1 MKKLTALVVISMFAL
16 AACQPLDL
24 TASGEAVDAA
34 VLSPNEPS
42 LETEDN
48 SSDATDDSESDSSD
62 GSSSE
67 SSDAMEMESSSEKS
81 DSQYSVDVWL
91 EDGAIVPEQ
100 LTLHEGSVI
109 TWTNNDTVA
118 YTISIKK
125 IDDSSN
131 DSMDDSYDDSSDD
144 SYDDSMDDSAYSVE
158 YTVEPGQTITITL
171 PDSGLYQF
179 LISGGLVSLSGT
191 INVSDSESDDSYDD
205 MDDSMDDSYDDS
217 DDDMYDDSSDDMYD
231 DSSDDSYD
239 DSSDDS
245 YDDSSDDS
253 YDDSSDDSYDDDEY
267 EDGEDEEDSHNSL
280 FLFLA

>member
-1 MKKLTALVVISMFAL
+1 MKKFTALVVISMFAL
-16 AACQPLDL
+16 AACQPLNL
-24 TASGEAVDAA
+24 TAFGEAVDAA
-34 VLSPNEPS
+34 ALSPNEPS
-42 LETEDN
+42 LETEDSSNDSTDASESN
-48 SSDATDDSESDSSD
+48 SSDS
-62 GSSSE
+62 SSSE

-91 EDGAIVPEQ
+91 ENSAIVPEQ

-118 YTISIKK
+118 YTISIMKM
-125 IDDSSN
+125 DDSSD
-131 DSMDDSYDDSSDD
+131 DSMDDTMDDSYDDSGDD

-158 YTVEPGQTITITL
+158 YTVEPGQTISITL

-191 INVSDSESDDSYDD
+191 INVSDSESDDSYDDD

-245 YDDSSDDS
+245 YDDDD
-253 YDDSSDDSYDDDEY
+253 Y
-267 EDGEDEEDSHNSL
+267 EDGEDEEDSHSSL

>member
-16 AACQPLDL
+16 AACQPLNL

-42 LETEDN
+42 LETEDS

-118 YTISIKK
+118 YTISILKM
-125 IDDSSN
+125 DDSSDN
-131 DSMDDSYDDSSDD
+131 SMDDSMDNSYDDSSDD

-158 YTVEPGQTITITL
+158 YTVEPGQTISITL

-191 INVSDSESDDSYDD
+191 INVSDSESDDSYDDD

-239 DSSDDS
+239 DSS
-245 YDDSSDDS
+245 
-253 YDDSSDDSYDDDEY
+253 SDDSYDDDEY
-267 EDGEDEEDSHNSL
+267 EDGEDEEDSHSSL